1 MFKKTQDLLLVLFF
15 LTASINLAA
24 QDFVHP
30 GILHK
35 ESDLARM
42 REKIA
47 QKAEPWFTAWNNL
60 KSSSEAQLNWT
71 PRATETVI
79 RGGTGDNISI
89 MYRDVA
95 AAYAHALIYNITGD
109 TNHGNKAAEIMN
121 AWSIINKAVSG
132 NADRYLAAG
141 LNGYQFANAAELMR
155 DYPAFDLKRFQK
167 YMLQVFYYPMN
178 ERFLLGNS
186 YGAAHNDACA
196 TNYRVNWDACNMNA
210 MLAISILCDNRTNFN
225 KALTYFKQGD
235 GTGNINR
242 AVNYVHSNIWG
253 QWEESGRDQGHA
265 MGGLMLYA
273 LFCEIAWNQGEDM
286 YGYGDNRFRKGAEYV
301 ARYNIM
307 EGGVG
312 KYNDLPYTS
321 YSRQM
326 GSNCSWYTESGLSP
340 SVRGKYGPNWEVI
353 YNHYGR
359 RMGQSDKVQSI
370 YEILLQQPSTSVPSM
385 AAHPDTYD
393 HPAVGALTFRT
404 DSGSSVLP
412 WDQMN
417 VMPKSIVLQ
426 QKYGSASLSDS
437 VLTVRA
443 SGSGIKTN
451 KDHFQFVFQSLI
463 DNGSITTRIDS
474 FDDLS
479 ENGQAGLMLREKGS
493 QESPFVMLGF
503 TEKSGLVFTKRDS
516 VGADVEVIH
525 NESGQMQYPYW
536 LKLVRNESQFIAFV
550 STDGVEWAEKATTE
564 WSTSRNLLCGLAVS
578 SSDAAVLST
587 AVFTKTD
594 IDQSNIR
601 PIVQLEQPTDMTDK
615 YIAPANISVSG
626 VVYDMDGS
634 IDRTEIYLNDSL
646 YGSVISSNI
655 NYLIKALPVGDYQ
668 LQLKSYDKEG
678 AFTTTE
684 PTVLSVKEPTDKF
697 PWYRFDETKTGYF
710 TADANGNYLVGTLFG
725 SPTFV
730 EGKYANSIQLDGVDD
745 YVKLPNTFIHL
756 LSDFTIATW
765 LKPSA
770 VQNWTRVFDFGNGTT
785 SYMMLTVDNGSGITF
800 EMRTGSASAKLTATG
815 KRFPLNTWSH
825 IAITV
830 SDDVV
835 SMYLNSSLIGK
846 LTGFRYRPY
855 DLNVPTSNYIG
866 KSQYVAD
873 PLLKAQLDDFRMY
886 NHALSQS
893 EINSMM
899 LGVTAVDPVE
909 ESQWIYPTPAREN
922 IYVRNAA
929 GGQLSIFNASGS
941 MVLNS
946 PITQELHLQELG
958 GLPPGY
964 YLVLMV
970 TVDGEQRKHKLII
983 Y

>member
-1 MFKKTQDLLLVLFF
+1 MFRKTHFLFFVLLLT
-15 LTASINLAA
+15 TAGMQVKA
-24 QDFVHP
+24 QDFTHP
-30 GILHK
+30 GVLHK

-47 QKAEPWFTAWNNL
+47 QKAEPWYTAWNNL
-60 KSSSEAQLNWT
+60 RASSEAQLGWT
-71 PRATETVI
+71 ARATETVI

-95 AAYAHALIYNITGD
+95 AAYAHALIYSITGD
-109 TNHGNKAAEIMN
+109 TRHGDKAAEILN
-121 AWSIINKAVSG
+121 AWARINKAVSG

-155 DYPAFDLKRFQK
+155 DYPAFDLKRFQQ

-186 YGAAHNDACA
+186 YGAPHNDACA

-210 MLAISILCDNRTNFN
+210 MLAISILCDNRSNFN
-225 KALTYFKQGD
+225 KAINYFKNGD

-242 AVNYVHSNIWG
+242 AVNFIHSDIWG

-286 YGYGDNRFRKGAEYV
+286 YAYGDNRFRKGAEYV

-307 EGGVG
+307 DGSAG

-326 GSNCSWYTESGLSP
+326 GSNCSWYTEPTLS
-340 SVRGKYGPNWEVI
+340 SAVRGKYGPNWEVI

-359 RMGQSDKVQSI
+359 RMGQADKVQSI
-370 YEILLQQPSTSVPSM
+370 YEILQQQPSTSVPSM

-404 DSGSSVLP
+404 DSGSSVYP

-417 VMPKSIVLQ
+417 VMPRNIFLQ
-426 QKYGSASLSDS
+426 ANYGSASLRDS

-443 SGSGIKTN
+443 AGSGIKAA
-451 KDHFQFVFQSLI
+451 KDHFQYVFQSLI

-474 FDDLS
+474 FDDVS
-479 ENGQAGLMLREKGS
+479 ELGQAGLMLREKGA
-493 QESPFVMLGF
+493 QESPFVMLSV
-503 TEKSGLVFTKRDS
+503 TEKGGIVFAKRDS
-516 VGADVEVIH
+516 VTKNVEVLF
-525 NESGQMQYPYW
+525 NVATSLQYPLW
-536 LKLVRNESQFIAFV
+536 LKLVRNDSQFTAYV
-550 STDGVEWAEKATTE
+550 STDGVEWTEKASTE
-564 WSTSRNLLCGLAVS
+564 WSTQRNLLCGLAVS
-578 SSDAAVLST
+578 SGDAAVVST
-587 AVFTKTD
+587 ASFSKSD

-601 PIVQLEQPTDMTDK
+601 PIVQLEQPTVLTDK
-615 YIAPANISVSG
+615 YIAPANITISG
-626 VVYDMDGS
+626 VVYDIDGS
-634 IDRTEIYLNDSL
+634 IDRTEVYLNDSL
-646 YGSVISSNI
+646 YGTVIATNF
-655 NYLIKALPVGDYQ
+655 NYLFKALPVGDYQ
-668 LQLKSYDKEG
+668 FQLKSYDKEG
-678 AFTTTE
+678 AVTSTD

-710 TADANGNYLVGTLFG
+710 AADANGNYLFGTLFG

-745 YVKLPNTFIHL
+745 YVKLPNSFIHL
-756 LSDFTIATW
+756 LSDFTVATW

-770 VQNWTRVFDFGNGTT
+770 VQNWTRVFDFGTGTA

-800 EMRTGSASAKLTATG
+800 EIRTGSASSRLTATG
-815 KRFPLNTWSH
+815 KRFPLNSWSH

-830 SDDVV
+830 SDDVL
-835 SMYLNSSLIGK
+835 SMYLNATLIAK
-846 LTGFRYRPY
+846 LTGFRHRPY
-855 DLNVPTSNYIG
+855 DLDIPTSNYIG
-866 KSQYVAD
+866 KSQFTAD
-873 PLLKAQLDDFRMY
+873 PMLKGQLDDFRMF
-886 NHALSQS
+886 NHALSAS
-893 EINSMM
+893 EISSIM
-899 LGVTAVDPVE
+899 LGVSAVDPVE
-909 ESQWIYPTPAREN
+909 EQGWIYPTPARDM

-929 GGQLSIFNASGS
+929 GGRLSIFNASGS
-941 MVLNS
+941 LVLNS
-946 PITQELHLQELG
+946 EITQEIHPQELG
-958 GLPPGY
+958 SLPPGY
-964 YLVLMV
+964 YLVLME
-970 TVDGEQRKHKLII
+970 TLDGERRKHKLII